1 MENNFLNPQ
10 NPYIKPQ
17 TTGEEQGFSPVG
29 VPQTVLS
36 EEEKEIKT
44 LKSKMTGIG
53 LVLIVMFVLM
63 QLWVFPFMIV
73 PQLLG
78 VPYES
83 LKALLDNEYFT
94 LPLHVVLSSLCFTV
108 PFIVLTRVRKT
119 TVSETVPLGRA
130 KKGTALPFFMFG
142 MSVCALSNIFSS
154 YSHNALNS
162 FLSLFGLKYE
172 LTQTDG
178 EKGILIF
185 ILAFLS
191 TAVVPALVE
200 EFGCR
205 GVMFGLLKE
214 HSEGAAIIV
223 TAVIFGVIH
232 GNFVQIPFA
241 FMVGLVL
248 AVIRLKTGTL
258 WVAIAVHF
266 CNNLVSVIFEY
277 VLYPLPDM
285 LQNAIYYIYLLTCML
300 LGVLGVVLIA
310 KNSPETF
317 SLNLNKNGISEKK
330 IVTVSLTRPLIIIIL
345 AVYLL
350 LALTFITA

>member
-1 MENNFLNPQ
+1 MENNFNPQ
-10 NPYIKPQ
+10 NPYIKPENSVENK
-17 TTGEEQGFSPVG
+17 TFSTES
-29 VPQTVLS
+29 VPQQVLS

-44 LKSKMTGIG
+44 LKQKMTGIG
-53 LVLIVMFVLM
+53 LVLIIMLVLM
-63 QLWVFPFMIV
+63 QLWVFPFIIIA
-73 PQLLG
+73 QLLG
-78 VPYES
+78 YSYDSVI
-83 LKALLDNEYFT
+83 ALRDNEYFSFT
-94 LPLHVVLSSLCFTV
+94 LHVCLSSLCFTV
-108 PFIVLTRVRKT
+108 PFIVLTRARKT
-119 TVSETVPLGRA
+119 TVSKTVPLGRA

-142 MSVCALSNIFSS
+142 MSVCALSNILSS

-172 LTQTDG
+172 LTSTDG
-178 EKGILIF
+178 EKGFFIF

-241 FMVGLVL
+241 FMVGLAL

-277 VLYPLPDM
+277 LLYPLPDM

-300 LGVLGVVLIA
+300 IGVLGVVLIA

-317 SLNLNKNGISEKK
+317 SLNLNKNGISDKR
-330 IVTVSLTRPLIIIIL
+330 IVTVSLSRPLIIIIL

-350 LALTFITA
+350 LALTFISA